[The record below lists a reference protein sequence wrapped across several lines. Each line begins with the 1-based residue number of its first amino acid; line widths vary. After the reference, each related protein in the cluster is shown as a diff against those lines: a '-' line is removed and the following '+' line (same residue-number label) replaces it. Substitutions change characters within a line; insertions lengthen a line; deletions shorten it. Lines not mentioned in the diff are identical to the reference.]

1 VRSRFLWNT
10 AFPARIISLSA
21 HQPAQHLRR
30 IKMTKQ
36 KGPDTVRARGIAK
49 EKTIPVANGS
59 QQPRAPG
66 WVAPGSA
73 NVQSANIEQQGA
85 ALRSRGSLQGNGMG
99 DQNVGSQ
106 RGGGGAQQAGWS
118 ARQSAERMQAR
129 GEEDRLN
136 ASRQSGYGGMEQKQ
150 ASGSQNSQTAQ
161 PASDHSSKKT
171 KKRSSGAGQD

>member
-1 VRSRFLWNT
+1 M
-10 AFPARIISLSA
+10 ISLSA
-21 HQPAQHLRR
+21 HQHAQHLRR
-30 IKMTKQ
+30 INMTKQ

-49 EKTIPVANGS
+49 EKTVPVATGS

-66 WVAPGSA
+66 WVSPGSA

-118 ARQSAERMQAR
+118 ARQSAQRMQER

-150 ASGSQNSQTAQ
+150 ASGSAPQGGQTAQ
-161 PASDHSSKKT
+161 PASDYSSKKT
-171 KKRSSGAGQD
+171 KKRSSGAGQ

>member
-10 AFPARIISLSA
+10 AFPARIISRSA
-21 HQPAQHLRR
+21 HEHAQHLRR

-36 KGPDTVRARGIAK
+36 KGPDSVRARGIAK
-49 EKTIPVANGS
+49 EKTVPVANGS

-85 ALRSRGSLQGNGMG
+85 ALRARGSLQGNGMG

-118 ARQSAERMQAR
+118 ARQSAQRMQAR

-150 ASGSQNSQTAQ
+150 TSGSQSSQSAQ
-161 PASDHSSKKT
+161 PASDYSSKKT
-171 KKRSSGAGQD
+171 KKRSSGAGQ